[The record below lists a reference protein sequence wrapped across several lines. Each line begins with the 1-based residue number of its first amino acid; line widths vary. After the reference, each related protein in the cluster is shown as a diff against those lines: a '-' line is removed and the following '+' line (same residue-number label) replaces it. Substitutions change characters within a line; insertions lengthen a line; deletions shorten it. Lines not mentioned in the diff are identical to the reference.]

1 MVVIDDVVV
10 VVFVA
15 AAAVV
20 LLLVNTAVT
29 AVRANTLCPLTT
41 GLRVAWHVS

>member
-1 MVVIDDVVV
+1 VVVIVDVV

-15 AAAVV
+15 VAAVV
-20 LLLVNTAVT
+20 LLVANTTVT
-29 AVRANTLCPLTT
+29 AGRANTLCPLTT

>member
-1 MVVIDDVVV
+1 MVVIVDVG
-10 VVFVA
+10 VVFVD

-29 AVRANTLCPLTT
+29 AGRANTLCPLTT
-41 GLRVAWHVS
+41 EL

>member
-1 MVVIDDVVV
+1 MVVIVDVV

-20 LLLVNTAVT
+20 LLVNAAVT
-29 AVRANTLCPLTT
+29 AGRANTLCPLTT
-41 GLRVAWHVS
+41 GLRVVWPVS

>member
-1 MVVIDDVVV
+1 MVVIVDV

-15 AAAVV
+15 AAAVLL

>member
-1 MVVIDDVVV
+1 MVVIVDVV

-15 AAAVV
+15 AAAAAVV
-20 LLLVNTAVT
+20 LLVNTAVT
-29 AVRANTLCPLTT
+29 AGRANTLCPLTT

>member
-1 MVVIDDVVV
+1 VIIDVV

-15 AAAVV
+15 DAAAVV
-20 LLLVNTAVT
+20 LPVVNTAVT
-29 AVRANTLCPLTT
+29 AGRANALCPLTT